1 MNQYKLAGER
11 VDGRLVRLVIP
22 STSSIS
28 ASLVHY
34 EVLEGIRVVPF
45 SAFKEMPLLKFYS
58 ATEKK
63 RTEELA
69 DQIRESQ
76 EINPLIVVEDSK
88 GPYILEG
95 GHRFDAL
102 RMLHAKAFPALVV
115 LDLDSLAKK
124 SSRKRTAPLGYAANE
139 GARSVRLQDLVSMEM
154 IRRIEPVMN
163 DIAQGKLDVAAGMKK
178 LREILRDESLELEEK
193 GVLVDY
199 LAWVLASSAAQ
210 SGGHLGSFK
219 I

>member
-1 MNQYKLAGER
+1 
-11 VDGRLVRLVIP
+11 
-22 STSSIS
+22 
-28 ASLVHY
+28 
-34 EVLEGIRVVPF
+34 
-45 SAFKEMPLLKFYS
+45 
-58 ATEKK
+58 
-63 RTEELA
+63 
-69 DQIRESQ
+69 
-76 EINPLIVVEDSK
+76 
-88 GPYILEG
+88 
-95 GHRFDAL
+95 
-102 RMLHAKAFPALVV
+102 
-115 LDLDSLAKK
+115 
-124 SSRKRTAPLGYAANE
+124 
-139 GARSVRLQDLVSMEM
+139 MEM